1 MNPDLRVGGSWRS
14 IHRAEMFRGGS
25 WRTLTRGEIYKGAAW
40 HPLFTFVS
48 PMTASASPSDVN
60 GYQSSLIPTT
70 VTSGY
75 TTVTPSGGLGPY
87 TYSWAG
93 AGLSITNPTSATTA
107 FYATVSPGGDLFTS
121 ATCTVTDSL
130 GSTATANVGV
140 DLQNTGY

>member
-48 PMTASASPSDVN
+48 PLTASVSPSSADGSV
-60 GYQSSLIPTT
+60 SSITT
-70 VTSGY
+70 ALVTSNIV
-75 TTVTPSGGLGPY
+75 TVTPSGGLGPY
-87 TYSWAG
+87 TYSWSNPGVTASG
-93 AGLSITNPTSATTA
+93 PTNAVTSFSDPLAPAHISSTT
-107 FYATVSPGGDLFTS
+107 

-130 GSTATANVGV
+130 GATVNVV
-140 DLQNTGY
+140 VPVYLENTG